1 MAIDTLKVAKRL
13 REAGFT
19 EPQAEA
25 VTAAVQEATQGA
37 ELATKADLAELRTE
51 LKAEIVDLRT
61 ELKGRDRRSARRAA
75 PIRAATG
82 GQNRSGQGRY
92 SQPRLRPDPRYAR
105 RQHHRH
111 RRSDIRGSKADRAL
125 KAAPD
130 RGLVAEEQPAAPAV
144 PPARRRA
151 RPTPNGACRT
161 CCFSPERIRCNSI
174 VRAVQIR

>member
-61 ELKGRDRRSARRAA
+61 ELKAEIADLLGELR
-75 PIRAATG
+75 
-82 GQNRSGQGRY
+82 QSGL
-92 SQPRLRPDPRYAR
+92 RLEAK
-105 RQHHRH
+105 
-111 RRSDIRGSKADRAL
+111 IEAVKADILNRVFGLILGAL
-125 KAAPD
+125 VVNIIAIVGAIFA
-130 RGLVAEEQPAAPAV
+130 VAKLIAH
-144 PPARRRA
+144 
-151 RPTPNGACRT
+151 
-161 CCFSPERIRCNSI
+161 
-174 VRAVQIR
+174 